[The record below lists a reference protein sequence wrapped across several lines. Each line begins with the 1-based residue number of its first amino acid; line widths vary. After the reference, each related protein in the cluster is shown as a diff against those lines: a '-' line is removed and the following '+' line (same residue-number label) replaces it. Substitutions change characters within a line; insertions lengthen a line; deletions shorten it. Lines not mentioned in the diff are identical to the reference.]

1 MISSWNLKRDWET
14 ILTDMEIKVK
24 LFDYDTG
31 PDRRGIVIPKE
42 VMEEALKKPVTTEWV
57 HLGKQDTMCN
67 SLSSVAGKL
76 QKVEVEKDGTFAT
89 IETLQT
95 PNGQIL
101 NEVVTKMGVDSVEVV
116 PRGYCDTDE
125 NGVINKAD
133 IIGFDIEPRR
143 DGKG

>member
-1 MISSWNLKRDWET
+1 M
-14 ILTDMEIKVK
+14 TDMEIKVK
-24 LFDYDTG
+24 LFDYGTG

-67 SLSSVAGKL
+67 SLSAVAGKL
-76 QKVEVEKDGTFAT
+76 QKVEVEDDGAVAT

-101 NEVVTKMGVDSVEVV
+101 DEVVTKMGADSVEVV
-116 PRGYCDTDE
+116 PRGYCYPDRD
-125 NGVINKAD
+125 GVIKKMD
-133 IIGFDIEPRR
+133 IIGFDIEPRK
-143 DGKG
+143 DDKGK

>member
-24 LFDYDTG
+24 LFDYGTG

-57 HLGKQDTMCN
+57 YLGKQDTMCN

-76 QKVEVEKDGTFAT
+76 QKVEVEKDGAFAT

-101 NEVVTKMGVDSVEVV
+101 ERIIAEVGSDGIEAM
-116 PRGYCDTDE
+116 PRGYSHPDE
-125 NGVINKAD
+125 NGVINKID

-143 DGKG
+143 DGEG